1 MIGRAETVNDD
12 GRERGGIAGSGS
24 SVDLEAGHGE
34 HVLLVE
40 DDEGIRDSLGPLL
53 EEEGYRVSFARNG
66 REALEALAAGAEPAL
81 IVLDLRMPVMDG
93 WEFRTIQRKD
103 PRLGAIPVLA
113 ISADSS
119 PKAAAISA
127 DAYLGKPFGA
137 REILSTI
144 ARLLGETRARI
155 DAREA
160 ELERRAMLGN
170 LAAGVG
176 HEINNPLAIVV
187 LNLGHSLEKLGE
199 AICSLDFPAGA
210 WPSSVGDEVKE
221 SLVDVSE
228 MLTDCQT
235 GADRIREIVAKLQTL
250 SRHREEQRAPVDV
263 HQLIDV
269 ALSAAREQI
278 RARARIVTNLAEV
291 PPALGNASALGR
303 VVLAL
308 LLNAA
313 ESIPEGAAEQNEIAI
328 RTSVASGLGR
338 ENELDPI
345 RPAREV
351 VIEIRDS
358 GGGMTPATAA
368 RLFDPFFT
376 TKPLGQGAGLGLS
389 MSQAAVNNHGGR
401 IAVESAVGRGTVF
414 RVFLPIDGEAA
425 PDDPRSARA
434 ERL

>member
-1 MIGRAETVNDD
+1 MIGRSAVVNDD
-12 GRERGGIAGSGS
+12 RQEGGGIAGSGS
-24 SVDLEAGHGE
+24 PVNPEAGHGE
-34 HVLLVE
+34 LVFLVE

-53 EEEGYRVSFARNG
+53 EEVGYRVSFARNG
-66 REALEALAAGAEPAL
+66 REALEALAAGTEPDL

-93 WEFRTIQRKD
+93 WEFRTLQRKD

-127 DAYLGKPFGA
+127 EAYLGKPFGA

-144 ARLLGETRARI
+144 ARLLNEGRARI
-155 DAREA
+155 EAREA
-160 ELERRAMLGN
+160 ELERRSMLGN

-210 WPSSVGDEVKE
+210 WPSAVGDEVKE

-250 SRHREEQRAPVDV
+250 SRREEQRAPVDV

-338 ENELDPI
+338 EDALDPI

-376 TKPLGQGAGLGLS
+376 TKPIGQGAGLGLS
-389 MSQAAVNNHGGR
+389 MSQAAVSNHGGR

-414 RVFLPIDGEAA
+414 RVFLPIDGESAH
-425 PDDPRSARA
+425 DDPRSARA
-434 ERL
+434 DPL